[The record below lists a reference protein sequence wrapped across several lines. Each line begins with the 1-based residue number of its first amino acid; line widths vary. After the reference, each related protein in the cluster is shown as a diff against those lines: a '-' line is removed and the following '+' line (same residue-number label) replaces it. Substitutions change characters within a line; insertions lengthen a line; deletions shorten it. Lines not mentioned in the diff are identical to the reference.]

1 MDSFRKV
8 QLEKENLQLL
18 LAQAEQ
24 VLAETEPK
32 APTVI
37 QKKGEEVS
45 GEECADCG
53 IEEDAGE
60 AEMAS
65 PFFYFWNRKSPPY
78 NIIMLCLTQ

>member
-1 MDSFRKV
+1 MDSFRKL

-45 GEECADCG
+45 G
-53 IEEDAGE
+53 
-60 AEMAS
+60 
-65 PFFYFWNRKSPPY
+65 
-78 NIIMLCLTQ
+78 

>member
-1 MDSFRKV
+1 MDSFRKL

-53 IEEDAGE
+53 IEEDAGGG
-60 AEMAS
+60 
-65 PFFYFWNRKSPPY
+65 
-78 NIIMLCLTQ
+78 